1 MMYYVYVLKSKKNG
15 EIYVGFTKDLKRR
28 LSEHNKGLS
37 FSTKRYIPW
46 ELIYYEACKSEVDA
60 KTREFRLKYHG
71 RALAQLKRRIKESLL

>member
-1 MMYYVYVLKSKKNG
+1 MYYVYILKGISNG
-15 EIYVGFTKDLKRR
+15 EIYIGYTDNLKRR
-28 LSEHNKGLS
+28 LSQHNKGKS

-46 ELIYYEACKSEVDA
+46 QLIYCEVYKSENDA